1 MGSNYKMTY
10 NVDLVFCID
19 ATASMDGLL
28 DMVKQHALTFH
39 HDLTSA
45 MSAKHKEINQ
55 LRIRI
60 VAFRDYKYDGDQA
73 MLTTDF
79 FLMPQEQDLFEQ
91 CIREIEAVGGG
102 DDPEDGLEAMAYA
115 IRSQWCEG
123 GVGIKRRQ
131 VIVVW
136 TDAATRE
143 LGFGWDEET
152 YPREYMVRDF
162 NQLTSW
168 WGDLNHEGF
177 MDQNAKRLLLYA
189 PDEPY
194 WNTITANW
202 DNVLHFPSEAGNG
215 LDGVSYSEIIDTISN
230 SI

>member
-1 MGSNYKMTY
+1 MGSNYKVSY

-28 DMVKQHALTFH
+28 DMVKKHALSFH
-39 HDLTSA
+39 EDLSDS
-45 MSAKHKEINQ
+45 MAKKKKTINQ

-60 VAFRDYKYDGDQA
+60 VAFRDYKYDGRDA

-79 FLMPQEQDLFEQ
+79 FTLPQEQDLFER
-91 CIREIEAVGGG
+91 CIRGIEAVGGG

-115 IRSQWCEG
+115 IRSHWCEG
-123 GVGIKRRQ
+123 GQGVKRRQ

-136 TDAATRE
+136 TDAATHD

-152 YPREYMVRDF
+152 YPREYMVKDF
-162 NQLTSW
+162 NELTSW
-168 WGDLNHEGF
+168 WGDATNAGY
-177 MDQNAKRLLLYA
+177 MDKNAKRLLLYA
-189 PDEPY
+189 PDQPY
-194 WNTITANW
+194 WNTISANW
-202 DNVLHFPSEAGNG
+202 DNVLHFPSEAGQG
-215 LDGVSYSEIIDTISN
+215 LDEVSYSDIIDTISN

>member
-1 MGSNYKMTY
+1 MGSNYKMSY

-39 HDLTSA
+39 QDLSDA
-45 MSAKHKEINQ
+45 MATKRKTINQ

-60 VAFRDYKYDGDQA
+60 VAFRDYKYDGEEA

-91 CIREIEAVGGG
+91 CIREIEAKGGG

-115 IRSQWCEG
+115 IRSRWCEG
-123 GVGIKRRQ
+123 GAGIKRRQ

-136 TDAATRE
+136 TDAATHE

-162 NQLTSW
+162 NELTSW
-168 WGDLNHEGF
+168 WGDLNQEGF

-202 DNVLHFPSEAGNG
+202 DNVLHFPSEAGQG

>member
-1 MGSNYKMTY
+1 MGSNYKVSY

-28 DMVKQHALTFH
+28 DMVKKHALSFH
-39 HDLTSA
+39 QDLADS
-45 MSAKHKEINQ
+45 MSKKKKSINQ

-60 VAFRDYKYDGDQA
+60 VAFRDYKYDGKDA

-79 FLMPQEQDLFEQ
+79 FTLPNDKDLFER
-91 CIREIEAVGGG
+91 CIRGIEAVGGG

-115 IRSQWCEG
+115 IRSHWCEG
-123 GVGIKRRQ
+123 GSGIKRRQ

-136 TDAATRE
+136 TDAATHD

-152 YPREYMVRDF
+152 YPREYMVKDF
-162 NQLTSW
+162 NELTSW
-168 WGDLNHEGF
+168 WGDASSTGY
-177 MDQNAKRLLLYA
+177 MDKNAKRLLLYA
-189 PDEPY
+189 PDQPY
-194 WNTITANW
+194 WNTISANW
-202 DNVLHFPSEAGNG
+202 DNVLHFPSEAGQG
-215 LDGVSYSEIIDTISN
+215 LDEVSYSEIIYTIIN